1 MNQETIKFSRKC
13 PALTGSIA
21 TGKSFV
27 AGIFKNLGGHIIDTD
42 VIAREVVEPG
52 HVGLEEVKQAF
63 GEEVLY
69 PDGSLNREILRNI
82 IIHYPEKRKL
92 LDGILHPHINNRVY
106 QLLDQYRLNDNSMPV
121 IIDVP
126 LLFEAGWDKLFNKT
140 IVVYVPVE
148 MQVERLMIR
157 DRIDRITAEKNVSAQ
172 FSIEEKK
179 KKASII
185 IDNSGSRENTAE
197 QTVKIFKQIC
207 NDWLNDQSANL

>member
-1 MNQETIKFSRKC
+1 MNQETIKFAKKC

-52 HVGLEEVKQAF
+52 HPGLEEVKQAF

-69 PDGSLNREILRNI
+69 PDGYLNRESLRSI
-82 IIHYPEKRKL
+82 IIHDPEKRKQ
-92 LDGILHPHINNRVY
+92 LDNILHPHINNKVF
-106 QLLDQYRLNDNSMPV
+106 QLLENYRKNDNGMPV

-148 MQVERLMIR
+148 MQVQRLMIR
-157 DRIDRITAEKNVSAQ
+157 DGIDLITAEKNVAAQ

-179 KKASII
+179 KKAILV

-197 QTVKIFKQIC
+197 QSEKIFNQLCI
-207 NDWLNDQSANL
+207 DWEKDR

>member
-1 MNQETIKFSRKC
+1 MNQETIKYARKC

-21 TGKSFV
+21 TGKSTV
-27 AGIFKNLGGHIIDTD
+27 AEIFKNLGAHIIDTD

-52 HVGLEEVKQAF
+52 HPGLEELIQLF
-63 GEEVLY
+63 GTEVLY

-82 IIHYPEKRKL
+82 IIHYPEKRKQ

-106 QLLDQYRLNDNSMPV
+106 QLLDQYRNKDNSMQV

-126 LLFEAGWDKLFNKT
+126 LLFEAGWDKLFNIT

-148 MQVERLMIR
+148 IQVERLMIR
-157 DRIDRITAEKNVSAQ
+157 DSIDRLTAEKNVAAQ
-172 FSIEEKK
+172 FSIEEKR
-179 KKASII
+179 KKASIV

-197 QTVKIFKQIC
+197 QSVKIFKQIC
-207 NDWLNDQSANL
+207 NEWRNDQSVNS